1 MKNLDML
8 NLVSIILAILVF
20 CMNSY
25 IVVKQLRDRVILD
38 KKLKTFLMEEITK
51 NQLDV
56 DRIESIV
63 RKNTLT
69 ILIEK
74 QVSENEVIEFR
85 EKVNST
91 VNAAIERL
99 AKDEKII
106 IYRSIQNS
114 SKNNT
119 SKYKNKI
126 LLDSIHDLKQA

>member
-1 MKNLDML
+1 ML